1 MVTEHENLKFRYFS
15 FLFITGVIKHNRIH
29 IYLFKAPLKTQFKQV
44 LELRAP
50 FPGRQ

>member
-1 MVTEHENLKFRYFS
+1 MLINYLSHSHNSICSNISSIISPNGNLK
-15 FLFITGVIKHNRIH
+15 IKLEHKIKC
-29 IYLFKAPLKTQFKQV
+29 LFKQV